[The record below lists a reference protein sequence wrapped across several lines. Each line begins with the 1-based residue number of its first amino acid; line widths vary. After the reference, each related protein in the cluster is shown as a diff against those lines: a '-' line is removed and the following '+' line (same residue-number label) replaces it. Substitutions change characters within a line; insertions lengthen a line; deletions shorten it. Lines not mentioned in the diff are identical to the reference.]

1 MLNELRFGQEVRL
14 WPAAG
19 LRVVMGPGGQDL
31 PLEGAAVI
39 WSEWWY
45 ARYSEGACHLHD
57 PRPGVSIQGTEGT
70 TEGLPQPAEQLG
82 PPGIDPAIY
91 ADPDSP
97 PASPA
102 PITPTTTRS

>member
-1 MLNELRFGQEVRL
+1 MLNELRFGQEVTL

-31 PLEGAAVI
+31 PVEGAAVI

-45 ARYSEGACHLHD
+45 ARALEGAVHFHD
-57 PRPGVSIQGTEGT
+57 PRP
-70 TEGLPQPAEQLG
+70 PRAEL
-82 PPGIDPAIY
+82 
-91 ADPDSP
+91 DSTP

-102 PITPTTTRS
+102 PIDTTKTI